1 MKCQKVSKYHDYKK
15 KKKNHCGLIQS
26 ISFIF
31 KLCEISSFLPDKLQ
45 TLTEMHIKK
54 KKSK

>member
-1 MKCQKVSKYHDYKK
+1 MKCQKVSKYHDYK